1 MSIVEQLGNSLIKQ
15 ANREIVSKKLPGKHR
30 FYLFYNDI
38 VKEFT
43 FSYHSKNKL
52 DFIQFECKGFLVI
65 PSSTGINCV
74 SAKGFE
80 SVFMRVMED
89 LYLGSKSIDSENVER
104 WIMKRLKRWRSFFK
118 HHEAEKMSKEIQM
131 GLYGELKT
139 LLRLYE
145 DGIDN
150 AVLYWKGPKKEEHD
164 FVLPKIRYECKVI
177 TTTTH
182 IQAVKIHGASQLYS
196 DSPLVL
202 RVYKVKLNENGHSV
216 HDLVSLSESYI
227 LFEHEEI
234 FEELLGKYG
243 YISNQND
250 VYNFHLHEC
259 IDYDV
264 RDGFPRIPF
273 IDGVYNVEYRL
284 KLDACE
290 EYRIS

>member
-1 MSIVEQLGNSLIKQ
+1 MSIVEQIGESLTKQ

-30 FYLFYNDI
+30 FYLFYNDFNKHFI
-38 VKEFT
+38 
-43 FSYHSKNKL
+43 FSYHSENPL
-52 DFIQFECKGFLVI
+52 HFNQFECKGFLVI

-74 SAKGFE
+74 STKGFE

-89 LYLGSKSIDSENVER
+89 LYLGAKSIDSENVER
-104 WIMKRLKRWRSFFK
+104 WIMKRLKRWKSFFK

-131 GLYGELKT
+131 GLYGELQT
-139 LLRLYE
+139 LLRLYA
-145 DGIDN
+145 DGVTN
-150 AVLYWKGPKKEEHD
+150 AVLYWKGPEREEHD

-177 TTTTH
+177 TTH

-196 DSPLVL
+196 DSPLIL
-202 RVYKVKLNENGHSV
+202 RVYKVKHDENGLSV
-216 HDLVSLSESYI
+216 HDLVSLCEPYI

-250 VYNFHLHEC
+250 VFKFHLHEC
-259 IDYDV
+259 IDYEV
-264 RDGFPRIPF
+264 RSGFPRIPF
-273 IDGVYNVEYRL
+273 IEGVYNVEYRL

-290 EYRIS
+290 EYRMS